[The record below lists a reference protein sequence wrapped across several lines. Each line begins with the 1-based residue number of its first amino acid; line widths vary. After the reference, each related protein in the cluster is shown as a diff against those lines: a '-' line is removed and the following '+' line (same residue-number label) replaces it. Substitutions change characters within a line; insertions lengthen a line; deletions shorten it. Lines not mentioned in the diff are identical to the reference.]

1 MILDNNYKIGI
12 MKKSNVKTRRRESA
26 TTKRR
31 HSRYDDGTNDGKSM
45 CLPELLCDSL
55 QYYINGYLASPSG
68 FLLRF
73 ILNL

>member
-1 MILDNNYKIGI
+1 
-12 MKKSNVKTRRRESA
+12 MKESNLKTRRRESA

-31 HSRYDDGTNDGKSM
+31 HSRYDEGTNERKVDDALM
-45 CLPELLCDSL
+45 CLPELLCDSF